1 MTIVNFFTCTNQT
14 HVLKRFFTEI
24 ETFSSVF
31 RFYKSEK
38 SRFSSSLHMYQTK
51 KHVLEVFSF
60 LQENGGCKLMNS
72 VMMKIKNVKLVV
84 ADLATS
90 KFLQYLDR
98 RH

>member
-1 MTIVNFFTCTNQT
+1 MIISNFFTFTNQT
-14 HVLKRFFTEI
+14 HVLKRFFNEI
-24 ETFSSVF
+24 ETFSSVV
-31 RFYKSEK
+31 RFYKREN
-38 SRFSSSLHMYQTK
+38 
-51 KHVLEVFSF
+51 HVFQVVCTCIKRKNTFLKFFSF